1 MSIKVYVLT
10 DPILIDFAQD
20 GDIEGFKEYLDSD
33 DTFYF
38 NDPETFDTEAEALA
52 YCAGIGYGKDER
64 GPVERYPLRSSEP
77 EDLPFIEA
85 IENY

>member
-1 MSIKVYVLT
+1 MSIKVYILT

-33 DTFYF
+33 DTIYF

-64 GPVERYPLRSSEP
+64 GPVERYPLRSSE
-77 EDLPFIEA
+77 EDDLPFIEA